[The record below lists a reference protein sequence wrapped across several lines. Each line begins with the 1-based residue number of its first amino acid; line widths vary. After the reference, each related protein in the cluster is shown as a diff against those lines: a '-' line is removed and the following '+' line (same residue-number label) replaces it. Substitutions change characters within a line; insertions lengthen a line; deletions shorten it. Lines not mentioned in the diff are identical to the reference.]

1 MLLEHDDAANEG
13 NPETGAKG
21 RGEAEEM
28 SQLEVDS
35 KLRRILTVRFRS
47 EVDNASSN
55 DVAIRILKDNF
66 RLKKTL
72 SVGGKLFHVRCCAH
86 ITNLLV
92 QYGLGEIREIVDC
105 VRDGIKYLVASE
117 SRLKQFS
124 EIAKQLQLPSKKL
137 ILDVPTRWNSTYL
150 MLDAAIQFKEVFPR
164 YGDRDSS
171 FEWVPTVEEWGQV
184 ENVCQLLAIFNEVTN
199 IVFGS
204 DYPTANLFL
213 SEVWRMKDILG
224 KKSRDENEYMKSM
237 VRKMTAKFDKY
248 WGECN
253 LLMAIAAVLDPR
265 FKMVLIQFCFPLI
278 YQNSD
283 ASKNIDYV
291 SQVLHELYDEY
302 VHEYNSTLEAQ
313 REQENARI
321 NVSSCSSSVGRNMQS
336 GQLLFKSF
344 VRSVDTVQPSKSELD
359 NYLEES
365 IYICEEGSD
374 ASFDALEWWKANSLK
389 FRTLSKLA
397 RDILATP
404 ITTVSSESTFSAGG
418 RVIDPHR
425 ASLSTETV
433 QMLLCGSDW
442 VRALYGLK
450 RSSTN
455 SLSVLVVLLILLIF
469 DSIVL
474 VVTVAEW
481 LVTA

>member
-1 MLLEHDDAANEG
+1 MDDHVNLVDPVEEYENENSIG
-13 NPETGAKG
+13 ISHVDPISDDGGDTTNTDAPNTVSTEDQT
-21 RGEAEEM
+21 
-28 SQLEVDS
+28 EVQ
-35 KLRRILTVRFRS
+35 T
-47 EVDNASSN
+47 
-55 DVAIRILKDNF
+55 
-66 RLKKTL
+66 
-72 SVGGKLFHVRCCAH
+72 
-86 ITNLLV
+86 
-92 QYGLGEIREIVDC
+92 YGLGEIREIVDC
-105 VRDGIKYLVASE
+105 VRDGIKYL
-117 SRLKQFS
+117 
-124 EIAKQLQLPSKKL
+124 
-137 ILDVPTRWNSTYL
+137 
-150 MLDAAIQFKEVFPR
+150 FKEVFPR

-184 ENVCQLLAIFNEVTN
+184 ENVCQLLVIFNEITN
-199 IVFGS
+199 IVSGS
-204 DYPTANLFL
+204 DYPTTNLFL

-278 YQNSD
+278 YQESD

-336 GQLLFKSF
+336 GQSLFKSF

-425 ASLSTETV
+425 ASLSTEIV